1 MIIIND
7 NYAIDSDELNIIL
20 LKRYEKKRD
29 KDENGDFIGDIE
41 YAYKQQ
47 GYYPSFESALN
58 SMVRKEIMG
67 EGLEDLKTIIDKL
80 NGIEKTIKK
89 LKL

>member
-20 LKRYEKKRD
+20 MKRYEKKRD
-29 KDENGDFIGDIE
+29 KDENGDLIGEIE
-41 YAYKQQ
+41 YGWRQQ

-67 EGLEDLKTIIDKL
+67 NGLEDLRTIIDKL
-80 NGIEKTIKK
+80 NDIEKTIKK
-89 LKL
+89 L